1 MYTSLFD
8 NLRFLVDQTLNQL
21 YQADSLLEE
30 FSEKK
35 IDKVTSN
42 EDYIDNLKVTIE
54 NECFSVI
61 HNRSLSRRDIDKIR
75 SINVIGTN
83 VERIADY
90 VVNIADQTRY
100 LINFSFLRQFGHKV
114 FVEKIE
120 GALTAV
126 IEVLK
131 ADDLSK
137 ALDICKVEYE
147 IDLAYKT
154 YFDQLM
160 EMFQTAEHHEDLI
173 TAIFIF
179 RYFERI
185 GDSILNIGEAL
196 IFAILGDRIKI
207 RHFEAL
213 EQNIANPEFGGDIS
227 QITTDPILGSRSGC
241 RISKVKK
248 DEGPD
253 SKEQGI
259 FKEGSRE
266 KIHSEYE
273 NILKWRSVSEDL
285 PPKVYGYL
293 EKDDKASM
301 LVECLPGRTFDQVL
315 IDEDSRTFEH
325 AMKLFIETV
334 FSSWTSTISDNPRS
348 AGYSAQLESRIE
360 SVENIHPYFFRGE
373 MKIGGKVVHSTR
385 DLVKRMV
392 EKETGLEPPFSV
404 LIHGDFNLN
413 NVIYN
418 DFEDR
423 MHYIDLYRSRMLDW
437 IQDASVC
444 LVSAFRIPVFKGY
457 IRERINFFIHTMY
470 QRFTRFARENSDTS
484 FEARLAFALA
494 RSFFTSTRFT
504 YNKKFAREMFNRSE
518 YIMEKLASYEGD
530 WENFRIT
537 DSVLFY

>member
-1 MYTSLFD
+1 MYETLLD

-21 YQADSLLEE
+21 HQADSLLKE
-30 FSEKK
+30 FADKK
-35 IDKVTSN
+35 IEKITSN
-42 EDYIDNLKVTIE
+42 EDYIDNLKITIE

-61 HNRSLSRRDIDKIR
+61 HNRSLGRRDIDKIR

-100 LINFSFLRQFGHKV
+100 LINFSFLKQFCHKV

-120 GALTAV
+120 EGLTTV

-131 ADDLSK
+131 TDDLSK

-147 IDLAYKT
+147 IDIAYKT

-213 EQNIANPEFGGDIS
+213 EQNIANPEFGGNIS
-227 QITTDPILGSRSGC
+227 HITTDPILGSRSGC

-273 NILKWRSVSEDL
+273 NILKWRSVSETL

-315 IDEDSRTFEH
+315 IDEDSLTFEH
-325 AMKLFIETV
+325 ALQIFFDTV
-334 FSSWTSTISDNPRS
+334 FSSWSSTLSRTSHP
-348 AGYSAQLESRIE
+348 AGYAAQMENRLD
-360 SVENIHPYFFRGE
+360 SVENIHPYFFREE
-373 MKIGGKVVHSTR
+373 MKIGGKVIHSTR
-385 DLVKRMV
+385 NLVKRMV
-392 EKETGLEPPFSV
+392 EQEADLQPPLSV

-423 MHYIDLYRSRMLDW
+423 IHYIDLYRSRMSDW

-444 LVSAFRIPVFKGY
+444 LVSAFRIPMFKGY

-470 QRFTRFARENSDTS
+470 KRFSRFARENGDVN

-504 YNKKFAREMFNRSE
+504 YNKKFAKEMFNRSE
-518 YIMEKLASYEGD
+518 YLMNKLASYDGD
-530 WENFRIT
+530 WEDFRIK

>member
-1 MYTSLFD
+1 MYTTLFD

-21 YQADSLLEE
+21 YQADSLLDE

-120 GALTAV
+120 GGLTTV

-131 ADDLSK
+131 TDDLSK

-147 IDLAYKT
+147 LDLVYKT
-154 YFDQLM
+154 YFDRLM

-227 QITTDPILGSRSGC
+227 QIRTDPILGSRSGC

-293 EKDDKASM
+293 EKDNKASM

-315 IDEDSRTFEH
+315 IDEESRTFDH
-325 AMKLFIETV
+325 ALKLFIETV
-334 FSSWTSTISDNPRS
+334 FSSWTGTISSTPRS
-348 AGYSAQLESRIE
+348 AGYAAQLESRIE
-360 SVENIHPYFFRGE
+360 SVENIHPHFFRDE
-373 MKIGGKVVHSTR
+373 MEIGGKKIHSTR
-385 DLVKRMV
+385 NLVKRMV
-392 EKETGLEPPFSV
+392 EKEANLQPPFSV

-423 MHYIDLYRSRMLDW
+423 IHYIDLYRSRMLDW
-437 IQDASVC
+437 VQDASVC

-470 QRFTRFARENSDTS
+470 QKFSRFARENDDNS

-518 YIMEKLASYEGD
+518 YIMDKLASYEGD
-530 WENFRIT
+530 WQDFRIK